1 MLIFKCFPIQVGNF
15 ISYGVCKLAYKPPL
29 KRVTPHGVGRCPQ
42 GRGDRSVRGGPAKLV
57 EGFFSLY
64 SSQPISQGVTLL
76 FFFTEKKKEAKKEKS
91 SHSTCIIRFKYH
103 PKFPPTKIPRR
114 GIQAA
119 CYPWASLP
127 SPLPLGDGLA
137 AAAVTLPFL
146 QLKLGRKVS
155 GDSPLDRKRAPSVA
169 ESAL

>member
-1 MLIFKCFPIQVGNF
+1 MLIFKCFPIQAGNF

-76 FFFTEKKKEAKKEKS
+76 FFFTEKKKRSKKRKEFAFHLYYKIQVSPEVSTNKNPPAGHTGGLLSLGKS
-91 SHSTCIIRFKYH
+91 AVAITAG
-103 PKFPPTKIPRR
+103 RR
-114 GIQAA
+114 AGY
-119 CYPWASLP
+119 CRRNT
-127 SPLPLGDGLA
+127 
-137 AAAVTLPFL
+137 TLFTVEI
-146 QLKLGRKVS
+146 G
-155 GDSPLDRKRAPSVA
+155 A
-169 ESAL
+169 